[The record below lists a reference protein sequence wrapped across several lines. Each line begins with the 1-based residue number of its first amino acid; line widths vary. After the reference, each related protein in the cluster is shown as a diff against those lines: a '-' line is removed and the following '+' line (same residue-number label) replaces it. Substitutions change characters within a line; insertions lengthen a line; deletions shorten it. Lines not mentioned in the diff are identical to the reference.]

1 MSINKIT
8 YLHQIIPSNF
18 FVFADFLFHLLY
30 FSDFIEVKQFLDLL
44 EIDNQFT
51 QALEEAFK
59 FFC

>member
-1 MSINKIT
+1 MLDEGIPVT
-8 YLHQIIPSNF
+8 QIPEIQDSLNE
-18 FVFADFLFHLLY
+18 DLKE
-30 FSDFIEVKQFLDLL
+30 IIGEVQFNEFKEDLL